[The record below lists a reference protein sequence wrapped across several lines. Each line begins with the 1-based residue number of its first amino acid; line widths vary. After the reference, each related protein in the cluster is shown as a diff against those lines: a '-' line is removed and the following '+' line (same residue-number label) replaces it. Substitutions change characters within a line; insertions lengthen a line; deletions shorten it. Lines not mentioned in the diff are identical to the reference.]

1 MGQTENI
8 NWFPGHMAKAIRN
21 IKENIRIADIV
32 IEVADA
38 RIPISSRNSDI
49 QKIIGEKPILLVL
62 NKSDLADSKQTEKWI
77 THYTQK
83 GINTISMECK
93 SGKGI
98 GLLKKKINHLMGK
111 KCEKWQLK
119 GISRKTIKAI
129 ILGEPNTGKSSLINR
144 LATSYKVKAEN
155 RPGVTKKNIWIP
167 IDETIDVLDTPGI
180 LPPKIQEVISQ
191 NNLAFTG
198 AIKDEVLDLESVSLK
213 LISFLIENY
222 LEMLKNRYKINDE
235 EINNAVPYE
244 ILILIGK
251 KRRLL
256 TLGGEVDT
264 QRTSIMLLSEFREGK
279 IGKITLEKV
288 KV

>member
-77 THYTQK
+77 TYYTQK

-155 RPGVTKKNIWIP
+155 RPGVTKKNRWIP

-251 KRRLL
+251 KRGLL
-256 TLGGEVDT
+256 TLGGEVDI

>member
-77 THYTQK
+77 THYIQK

-155 RPGVTKKNIWIP
+155 RPGVTKKNRWIP